1 MGGRAPAPTRSMC
14 CARSVQRAPS
24 WFTGMMRLVRG
35 AVLVVHGDITMLTA
49 HAVAYSTDWS
59 LSEGGQLTRAFE
71 TQFPG
76 FADRYADLRAA
87 HEPRSL
93 APGDAFWIPLE
104 EGHPRGVVVTVAAA
118 GSRARAERAKLATEG
133 ALRCGRDSLENAGVK
148 KPWLIALPCFLA
160 GDGGARHDRV
170 TVAEPQIE
178 AALAFVER
186 ESDIDVAFVAFTEAN
201 YQVWLEARRRVRARN
216 GTKPDGDEPDEQLVA
231 AVARGECV
239 VFAGSGLSLGS
250 GLPGWSALIDQL
262 ADDLGV
268 PPSDRRDDLDYL
280 LDLAQWYRNEGL
292 EPPIEERVARTFTVA
307 ASGARPT
314 VAQYLL
320 ASLPARY
327 YVTTNYD
334 DLFETALRGVRR
346 YALRV
351 CTEGDVARTGSP
363 DGCYV
368 VKFHGCAVAKSD
380 VVLSRDDYDGFF
392 RKRPAMALLLEGLL
406 LNQSFLFVGYGL
418 RDPDFRQIW
427 SRIASMLAGAK
438 RPAFATTFESP
449 SRHGLGQ
456 WARHGLHL
464 FPIKGHTASEKARR
478 LDRFLDR
485 LGDVVASEP
494 HLILA
499 DDVDVDFTPKF
510 AGLRG
515 DLLKIVQ
522 DLGMAC
528 SQSASASRTEVLALA
543 DVLRFFVDHG
553 WRGAMPGHIGG
564 LFASLALHRDLT
576 PDERRDL
583 LVSALR
589 HAESVEEAEKLRK
602 RIEE

>member
-1 MGGRAPAPTRSMC
+1 MYR
-14 CARSVQRAPS
+14 
-24 WFTGMMRLVRG
+24 VRG

-71 TQFPG
+71 ENFPG

-93 APGDAFWIPLE
+93 SAGDAFWIPLADRAP
-104 EGHPRGVVVTVAAA
+104 HGVVVTVAAA
-118 GSRARAERAKLATEG
+118 GGRARDERAKLATEG
-133 ALRCGRDSLENAGVK
+133 ALRCARESLERAGVK
-148 KPWLIALPCFLA
+148 KPWLVALPCFLA

-178 AALAFVER
+178 AALAFVEQQN
-186 ESDIDVAFVAFTEAN
+186 DIDVAFVAFTEAN
-201 YQVWLEARRRVRARN
+201 YQVWLEARRRVRARL
-216 GTKPDGDEPDEQLVA
+216 GTKEESDQPDERLVA
-231 AVARGECV
+231 SVARGECV
-239 VFAGSGLSLGS
+239 IFAGSGLSLGS
-250 GLPGWSALIDQL
+250 GLPGWSTLIDEL
-262 ADDLGV
+262 ADGLGV
-268 PPSDRRDDLDYL
+268 PASERREDLDYL
-280 LDLAQWYRNEGL
+280 LDLAQWYRNEGI
-292 EPPIEERVARTFTVA
+292 EPSIEERVARTFTVA

-327 YVTTNYD
+327 FVTTNYD
-334 DLFETALRGVRR
+334 DLFEAALQGVRR
-346 YALRV
+346 HALRI
-351 CTEGDVARTGSP
+351 CAERDVAQTGSP

-368 VKFHGCAVAKSD
+368 VKFHGCAVEKSNI
-380 VVLSRDDYDGFF
+380 VLSRDDYDGFF
-392 RKRPAMALLLEGLL
+392 RRRPAMALLLEGLL

-449 SRHGLGQ
+449 SRHGVGQ
-456 WARHGLHL
+456 WARHGLHI
-464 FPIKGHTASEKARR
+464 FSIQGQSPSEKARR

-485 LGDVVASEP
+485 LGDVVARDP
-494 HLILA
+494 HLVLA
-499 DDVDVDFTPKF
+499 DDVDVAFSPKF
-510 AGLRG
+510 TELRG
-515 DLLKIVQ
+515 DLLKV
-522 DLGMAC
+522 LPNLALAC
-528 SQSASASRTEVLALA
+528 SQAAKASRTEVLALA

-553 WRGAMPGHIGG
+553 WRGAMPGHVGG
-564 LFASLALHRDLT
+564 LFATLALHRDLT

-589 HAESVEEAEKLRK
+589 HTESIEEAERLRR
-602 RIEE
+602 RIEESG